1 MSIEVVLPNSGM
13 GIEEGTVARWLKA
26 EGDEVREGEPIVEIE
41 SANALQEVPA
51 PASGKLTRILLAQGE
66 TARINT
72 TIAIIE

>member
-41 SANALQEVPA
+41 SAKALQEVPA

-66 TARINT
+66 TAPINT